1 MDAAMTQ
8 ARRSFL
14 SLNLRNYLIAGF
26 LTIVPLIVVW
36 LVFDFLL
43 GVLFEAGQPLGA
55 AVGAFLGSKEPALRP
70 WLADVRVQWL
80 VAVFAALFV
89 LYVIGAIASR
99 VIGKRLI
106 GVFEAIIGRVP
117 FVQSVYSAAKTL
129 VNALQ
134 QKPEGSSRVVL
145 VEFPHPGLRTMG
157 FVMRTFPDAE
167 TGKDLAAVLVPTA
180 PNPSTGYLVIAP
192 VDTLTHTDISVEQAM
207 AMILSG
213 GANAPGRLTL
223 GSRASSPPP

>member
-1 MDAAMTQ
+1 MTQ
-8 ARRSFL
+8 ARANRSFL

-55 AVGAFLGSKEPALRP
+55 AIAGYLGARAPALRP
-70 WLADVRVQWL
+70 WLADARIEWL
-80 VAVFAALFV
+80 VAVLAALFV

-99 VIGKRLI
+99 VVGKRMI
-106 GVFEAIIGRVP
+106 AVFEAIIARIP

-129 VNALQ
+129 VGALQ

-145 VEFPHPGLRTMG
+145 VEFPHPGLRSLG
-157 FVMRTFPDAE
+157 FVMRTLPDAE
-167 TGKDLAAVLVPTA
+167 TGRDLAAVLVPTA
-180 PNPSTGYLVIAP
+180 PNPSTGYLVITP
-192 VDTLTHTDISVEQAM
+192 VESLTHTDISVEQAM
-207 AMILSG
+207 SMILSG
-213 GANAPGRLTL
+213 GANTPGRISV
-223 GSRASSPPP
+223 GANIGHP

>member
-1 MDAAMTQ
+1 MTQ

-14 SLNLRNYLIAGF
+14 SLHLRNYLIAGF

-43 GVLFEAGQPLGA
+43 GVLFEAGHPLGA
-55 AVGAFLGSKEPALRP
+55 AVGSFLGEKEPALRP
-70 WLADVRVQWL
+70 WLADARVQWL
-80 VAVFAALFV
+80 VAVLAALLV
-89 LYVIGAIASR
+89 LYVIGAIASW

-106 GVFEAIIGRVP
+106 AVFEAVIARIP

-157 FVMRTFPDAE
+157 FVMRTFRDAE
-167 TGKDLAAVLVPTA
+167 TAAELAAVLVPTA
-180 PNPSTGYLVIAP
+180 PNPSTGYLTIAP
-192 VDTLTHTDISVEQAM
+192 VDALIHTDISVEQAM

-213 GANAPGRLTL
+213 GANAPARLSL
-223 GSRASSPPP
+223 GAPVSRPPSATPP